1 MYKHILIPTD
11 GSRLSDKAIR
21 TAVELARKLGAK
33 LAAMHVVPPYNMAV
47 SGYEVAPVMVF
58 TPAEYKASTAKSSK
72 AAFDKILMAAGTAG
86 VPCTTT
92 SVSDDRP
99 WEAIVRT
106 AKSKR
111 CDLIVMA
118 SHGRSGLSGLL
129 LGSETTK
136 VLTHSKTP
144 VLVVR

>member
-1 MYKHILIPTD
+1 MYKHLLVPSD
-11 GSRLSDKAIR
+11 GSRLSDKATR
-21 TAVELARKLGAK
+21 TAVELAKRLGAK
-33 LAAMHVVPPYNMAV
+33 ITAMHVVPPYNVAI
-47 SGYEVAPVMVF
+47 SGYEVAPVVVF
-58 TPAEYKASTAKSSK
+58 TPAEYRASTAKSSK
-72 AAFDKILMAAGTAG
+72 AALDKVLLAAGTAG
-86 VPCTTT
+86 VPCTSAAVT
-92 SVSDDRP
+92 DDRP

-106 AKSKR
+106 AKSKK

-136 VLTHSKTP
+136 VLTHSKIP